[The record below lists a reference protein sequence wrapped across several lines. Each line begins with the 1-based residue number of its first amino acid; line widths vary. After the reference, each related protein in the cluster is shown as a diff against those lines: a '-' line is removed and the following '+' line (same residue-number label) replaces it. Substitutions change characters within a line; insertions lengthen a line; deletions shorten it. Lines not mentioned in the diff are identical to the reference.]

1 MYFYFFFNLEKNDF
15 FGAGFSAGSSSSNGL
30 FGSPLSPYFARISS
44 YFSFRFSPYP
54 SKITL
59 DKKTILEGL
68 KFEGGA
74 LELNDVLA
82 NQGANRKRQKEY
94 SPKIPR

>member
-1 MYFYFFFNLEKNDF
+1 MERVTEIFIEHFYFIFSLEKNDF

-54 SKITL
+54 SKITHVEKQIYYRL
-59 DKKTILEGL
+59 H
-68 KFEGGA
+68 
-74 LELNDVLA
+74 
-82 NQGANRKRQKEY
+82 
-94 SPKIPR
+94 